1 VGWGNENRLAGGREN
16 RLAGGRDCKDSE
28 RRSADVKV
36 EMGMVQAIGWN
47 GGRIWMFIGIHAW
60 F

>member
-1 VGWGNENRLAGGREN
+1 MGWENENRLAGGRD
-16 RLAGGRDCKDSE
+16 RKDSE
-28 RRSADVKV
+28 RRSEDVKV

-47 GGRIWMFIGIHAW
+47 GGGIWMFIGIHAW